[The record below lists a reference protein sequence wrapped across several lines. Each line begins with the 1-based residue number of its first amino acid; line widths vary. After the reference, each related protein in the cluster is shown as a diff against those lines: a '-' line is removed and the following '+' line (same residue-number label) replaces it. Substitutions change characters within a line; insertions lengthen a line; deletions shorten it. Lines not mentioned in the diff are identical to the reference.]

1 MKLKHTVLILMAV
14 CSLFL
19 GLALSSCGGGGG
31 DGGTSGNKLTIVGS
45 GS

>member
-1 MKLKHTVLILMAV
+1 MKLKRVILILLAV
-14 CSLFL
+14 CSVCM

-31 DGGTSGNKLTIVGS
+31 TSGSKLTIVGS

>member
-1 MKLKHTVLILMAV
+1 MKLKRAVLILLAV
-14 CSLFL
+14 CSLCF

-31 DGGTSGNKLTIVGS
+31 DGGTNGNKLTIVGS